1 MEQQSISIS
10 KAGIVTTL
18 QARASVIAAANPIK
32 GRYDSSLS
40 FAQNVDLTEPI
51 LSRFGTSCR
60 SFSRS
65 ITHLL
70 IADILCVVRDLV
82 DPVLD
87 ERLADFVLKSH
98 TRSHPDY
105 VKPDNEEAFKSTEGV
120 SSVVIETFVPT
131 CVNRVC
137 PSPSRKRFCASTF
150 CTPRHAVT
158 RA

>member
-51 LSRFGTSCR
+51 LSRFGKCSHSFLARTSI
-60 SFSRS
+60 SNASV
-65 ITHLL
+65 
-70 IADILCVVRDLV
+70 ADILCVVRDLV

-87 ERLADFVLKSH
+87 ERLADFVLQSH

-105 VKPDNEEAFKSTEGV
+105 IQSENEEAYKSTEGV
-120 SSVVIETFVPT
+120 STNHI
-131 CVNRVC
+131 C
-137 PSPSRKRFCASTF
+137 ST
-150 CTPRHAVT
+150 RGAG
-158 RA
+158 